1 MEVDMSLNAL
11 VRLPLS
17 NSRTNIEDGLV
28 RHSLFSSADWEND
41 PEASAEAEPLIGGS
55 SEWKERNASSSI
67 SEVST
72 SFLAQD

>member
-17 NSRTNIEDGLV
+17 NSRTNIEDELV
-28 RHSLFSSADWEND
+28 KHSLFSSGDWEND
-41 PEASAEAEPLIGGS
+41 PKASAEAEALTGGS
-55 SEWKERNASSSI
+55 SEGKERNASSSI